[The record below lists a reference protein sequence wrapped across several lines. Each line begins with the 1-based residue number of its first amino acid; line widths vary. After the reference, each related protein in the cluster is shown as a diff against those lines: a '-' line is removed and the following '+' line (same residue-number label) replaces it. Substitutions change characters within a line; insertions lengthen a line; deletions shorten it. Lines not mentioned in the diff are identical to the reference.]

1 MNGHTKIK
9 VIKPIDP
16 AATYDVA
23 REIENFC
30 REFAV
35 SDKEHALVIA
45 LEGNAYL
52 LYGAARGIN
61 PKIIGEE
68 FLSGSIIAHNH
79 PLEFAGQGDSFS
91 RDDLVFAA
99 RYETGKQYLVAG
111 TRRNAFEFTRPLSVN
126 EVYAAWRKAEMQML
140 WKVASKE
147 MDVIWRQEE
156 ILKILG
162 KSLKGFEFYDKF

>member
-1 MNGHTKIK
+1 MSGYTKIK
-9 VIKPIDP
+9 VKKPIDP
-16 AATYDVA
+16 AKACDVV

-45 LEGNAYL
+45 HDGNAYL
-52 LYGAARGIN
+52 LHGAARGID
-61 PKIIGEE
+61 PKVIGEE
-68 FLSGSIIAHNH
+68 FLSGSIIVHNH
-79 PLEFAGQGDSFS
+79 PLEFGGQGDSFS

-99 RYETGKQYLVAG
+99 RYETGKQYLISG
-111 TRRNAFEFTRPLSVN
+111 TRRNAFEFTGPLSVD

-156 ILKILG
+156 ILKILRM
-162 KSLKGFEFYDKF
+162 SVKGFEFYDKF